1 MPYVK
6 NWLHCVWGTKN
17 KVGYL
22 TSNIKVE
29 VIRHILLNAREKS
42 IYIDI
47 INGYTQHIHCLLSLN
62 HDMSLSKT
70 MQLIKGESSHWINKN
85 SLTTHKFEWADEYYG
100 VSISESHLN
109 RVRAYIR
116 NQEIHHK
123 VKTWDEEADDF
134 IRKYGFNR
142 FPG

>member
-1 MPYVK
+1 
-6 NWLHCVWGTKN
+6 
-17 KVGYL
+17 
-22 TSNIKVE
+22 
-29 VIRHILLNAREKS
+29 
-42 IYIDI
+42 
-47 INGYTQHIHCLLSLN
+47 
-62 HDMSLSKT
+62 MSLSKT

-134 IRKYGFNR
+134 IRKYGFSR

>member
-123 VKTWDEEADDF
+123 VKTWEEEADNY
-134 IRKYGFNR
+134 IRKYGFIR